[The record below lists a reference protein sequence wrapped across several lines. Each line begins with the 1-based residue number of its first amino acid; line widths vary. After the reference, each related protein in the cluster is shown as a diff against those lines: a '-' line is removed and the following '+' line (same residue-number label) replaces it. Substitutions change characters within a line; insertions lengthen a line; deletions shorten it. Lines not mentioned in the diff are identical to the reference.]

1 VPAIESAT
9 VIPSAIT
16 SAMPLSPPKRRST
29 QALALPHV
37 ERILLIAALTSSA
50 ERRSPLTRAMDRVF
64 DR

>member
-1 VPAIESAT
+1 
-9 VIPSAIT
+9 
-16 SAMPLSPPKRRST
+16 
-29 QALALPHV
+29 LPHV